1 MAGQE
6 YDKRFDKQMQVYSVT
21 LFRKIPNATMA
32 FSPLVPQFA
41 RLVELVSFSISYL
54 SFSGGRNHEPYNGC
68 F

>member
-6 YDKRFDKQMQVYSVT
+6 YDKRFDKQMQVYIVT

-54 SFSGGRNHEPYNGC
+54 SFSGWRNHEPYNGC